1 MKNEWRKIMT
11 QFVWSQAKA
20 YSYLIND
27 ISKDK
32 KVCHKKKI
40 MFENYRN
47 CLQATHLE
55 NKINQ

>member
-27 ISKDK
+27 ISRDK
-32 KVCHKKKI
+32 KVCHKKK
-40 MFENYRN
+40 NYV
-47 CLQATHLE
+47 
-55 NKINQ
+55 